1 MYDVTKEKWGFLRE
15 HSTAKDIN
23 GLDKDTGLHRTG
35 LDKYLEVIFPNENWI
50 HDKGFESDGKKYRIR
65 PDYRCDNKKLII
77 EFDGVQHFTKP
88 DRIMQDDINQKI
100 YEDNGFTVI
109 RIPYFIQLTNDV
121 VKKLFGVTI
130 NEKLFNPEIPSLGA
144 FGENSP
150 AYLCPAGLKRMARIY
165 KQFPQQYKVN
175 IEALKAVNNG
185 YLTGVGLLEEEYNR
199 LP

>member
-15 HSTAKDIN
+15 HSKTKDIN
-23 GLDKDTGLHRTG
+23 ERDPDTGLHRTG
-35 LDKYLEVIFPNENWI
+35 LDEYLKVIFPQENWTQNKWFRYGTNKHI
-50 HDKGFESDGKKYRIR
+50 I
-65 PDYRCDNKKLII
+65 PDFRNDNLKLII
-77 EFDGVQHFTKP
+77 EFDGILHFTKP
-88 DRIMQDDINQKI
+88 DQIMKDDHNQKI
-100 YEDNGFTVI
+100 YESYHYKVI

-121 VKKLFGVTI
+121 VEKLFGVTLT
-130 NEKLFNPEIPSLGA
+130 EKLFNPDIPSLGA
-144 FGENSP
+144 FGKNSP

-175 IEALKAVNNG
+175 IKALKAVNNE